1 MVCAIILECLCS
13 ALAFYGYSEFHFSNG
28 EKKREILFL
37 VYLNHYVLSTM
48 DILTQIYI
56 FFATLKN
63 CMIVA
68 VVAFKP
74 EL

>member
-13 ALAFYGYSEFHFSNG
+13 ALTFYGCSEFHFSNG
-28 EKKREILFL
+28 EKEREILFL
-37 VYLNHYVLSTM
+37 VYLKNHALSTI